1 MNHRYDLRRLESK
14 YNGKCKGCGEYYDEG
29 ESVLWGKVD
38 GASMTFHNERCIPR
52 SLQLSWPPERAEAER
67 EPAESS
73 RQSREETGGHAA
85 VDPQA
90 DTHVASR
97 LILDR
102 LEDLRARSETLG
114 GQLSEVR
121 ALVVS
126 LGALIEK
133 QPF

>member
-14 YNGKCKGCGEYYDEG
+14 YDGRCSGCREYYDEG

-38 GASMTFHNERCIPR
+38 GKSMTFHGPKCIPR
-52 SLQLSWPPERAEAER
+52 DLELSWPPERAEAER
-67 EPAESS
+67 EPPESS

-97 LILDR
+97 MILDR
-102 LEDLRARSETLG
+102 LDALNARGKT
-114 GQLSEVR
+114 LSEQVSELR
-121 ALVVS
+121 QLVVS
-126 LGALIEK
+126 LSALIEK